1 MGGKE
6 KETEKMSKKKLSKG
20 KIVLIVLAALV
31 VLFLIAAIASPTDTD
46 TTTTAGATVAD
57 TTKAVPARED
67 AVGKSDKNCDDYFD
81 GKAIPMSMHNDT
93 TGKWKVC
100 TLATTSSGFEEYAL
114 DYVNRYFE
122 TAESN
127 EVHWIV
133 NFTNKTTTSVTNLG
147 GVLNVTT
154 YEYVDKEEL
163 DAKAIGSGMVLS
175 SYLVY
180 TDNGDI
186 VKAED

>member
-1 MGGKE
+1 
-6 KETEKMSKKKLSKG
+6 MSKKKLSKG

-31 VLFLIAAIASPTDTD
+31 VLFVVGVALTPTDTD
-46 TTTTAGATVAD
+46 TTTAADTTVAD
-57 TTKAVPARED
+57 TTVSDTTQAVPARKD

-81 GKAIPMSMHNDT
+81 GKAVPMSMHNDS

-100 TLATTSSGFEEYAL
+100 TLSTTSSGFEEYAL

-122 TAESN
+122 TQESN

-154 YEYVDKEEL
+154 YEYVEKEEL

-175 SYLVY
+175 SFLVY

>member
-1 MGGKE
+1 
-6 KETEKMSKKKLSKG
+6 MSKKKLSKG

-31 VLFLIAAIASPTDTD
+31 VLFVIAIAATPTDTD
-46 TTTTAGATVAD
+46 TTTAAD
-57 TTKAVPARED
+57 TTVSDTTQAVPARED

-81 GKAIPMSMHNDT
+81 GKAVPMSIHNDV
-93 TGKWKVC
+93 TGNWRVC
-100 TLATTSSGFEEYAL
+100 TLATTKSGFEEYAL

-122 TAESN
+122 TGESN

-154 YEYVDKEEL
+154 YEYVNKEEL
-163 DAKAIGSGMVLS
+163 DAKAIGGGMVLS
-175 SYLVY
+175 TYLVY